1 MYDFKNKQIPA
12 NSAHTCLFVQ
22 PRHPPVFLSYLTY
35 AFGVLTSF
43 LHLWKCWQPYSVT
56 PSLHACACGQDSD
69 TWINIITAMIMKQQF
84 PPDPMLLSGNWSVYR
99 HKCMCVSVRAG
110 KCGCNCLD
118 RTHACVDRWE
128 AVFGQLT
135 VECDK

>member
-1 MYDFKNKQIPA
+1 
-12 NSAHTCLFVQ
+12 
-22 PRHPPVFLSYLTY
+22 
-35 AFGVLTSF
+35 
-43 LHLWKCWQPYSVT
+43 
-56 PSLHACACGQDSD
+56 
-69 TWINIITAMIMKQQF
+69 MIMKQQF